1 MIPAPFRVT
10 IALLFFHFSTALW
23 DRVGT
28 VVRAPMW
35 PRFHQSGPGS
45 TNVARVPPMWPG
57 FDSMHDAIRGLSLL
71 VLYAAQR
78 GFSPFASSFQLLKNG
93 KFTAMITLLFQLQQ
107 QYKMNFIYVSH
118 HFAARAD
125 MNSTKSTSLPLC
137 GFAAN
142 LVVIHV
148 ARA

>member
-1 MIPAPFRVT
+1 
-10 IALLFFHFSTALW
+10 
-23 DRVGT
+23 
-28 VVRAPMW
+28 MW

-142 LVVIHV
+142 LVEHRTGTAEVRVRIPLKP
-148 ARA
+148 